1 MSIKLLGFM
10 GRAVLSKVFPTRIF
24 IISSKFRTRTIST
37 ILKGPVVSL
46 DSRLIYLKLTPRH
59 SNTPMIAK
67 AWPRHLA
74 TGTADGIT
82 SGVVCAP
89 PPRRTTLEGGW
100 CGAGGYSSALCT
112 APHQQSARRPCSTP
126 VQASRPAFAPSRFP
140 PTLDLLTCFPP
151 LWIPPG
157 CTKCDILKLPSTVP
171 ETFG

>member
-1 MSIKLLGFM
+1 MNVKKSLEYLLMTNQSPVELKPHGSQIPELIGAEISIKLLGFM

-59 SNTPMIAK
+59 SYTPMIAK

-89 PPRRTTLEGGW
+89 PPRRTTLEEGGW

-112 APHQQSARRPCSTP
+112 APH
-126 VQASRPAFAPSRFP
+126 
-140 PTLDLLTCFPP
+140 
-151 LWIPPG
+151 
-157 CTKCDILKLPSTVP
+157 
-171 ETFG
+171 